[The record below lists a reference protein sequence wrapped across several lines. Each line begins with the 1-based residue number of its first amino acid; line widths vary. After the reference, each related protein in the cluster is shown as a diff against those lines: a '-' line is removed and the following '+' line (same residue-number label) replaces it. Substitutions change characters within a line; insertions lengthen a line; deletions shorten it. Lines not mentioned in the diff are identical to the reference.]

1 MIRRVCS
8 ASHRSSCR
16 TSSSRVLSALGDAC
30 GIRCSLLLILCA
42 SLLLGAALLAQEADV
57 GRPLGRL
64 VDVGGRKLHVHCTG
78 NGSPTIV
85 IEAGASSFALDF
97 SLVQPEIARTNRV
110 CSYDRAGMGWSE
122 ARSDVD
128 TPARVVSDLRAMLAA
143 IREKPP
149 YVMVGA
155 SFGALYV
162 RFYQLEH
169 PGDVVGLVLVDPAT
183 EDRLFTLFEG
193 GMVTIGSLTAE
204 QLLTTLPASG
214 SVPNRAGT
222 RPPQEG
228 APFDRLPNGLY
239 ETRIKLDQRL
249 IASQGAS
256 VSADIVREGAEAN
269 RAMFA
274 RLLESRAA
282 KVAPMRD
289 TPTVVLTRGIEMT
302 PGIAENHAGLAALST
317 NSRHAVVPDAGHE
330 IHLFAPSIVVQAI
343 RDVSVAARQGTQL
356 PKRP

>member
-1 MIRRVCS
+1 MKTL
-8 ASHRSSCR
+8 A
-16 TSSSRVLSALGDAC
+16 
-30 GIRCSLLLILCA
+30 ILCLFAAA
-42 SLLLGAALLAQEADV
+42 SVHAAAQRADI
-57 GRPLGRL
+57 GPPLGRL
-64 VDVGGRKLHVHCTG
+64 IDLGDRKLHVHCTG
-78 NGSPTIV
+78 SGSPCVV

-97 SLVQPEIARTNRV
+97 SLVQQEIAQTNRV
-110 CSYDRAGMGWSE
+110 CSYDRAGIGWSE
-122 ARSDVD
+122 THSQVD
-128 TPARVVSDLRAMLAA
+128 TPTRVVSDLRAMLAT
-143 IREKPP
+143 IGEKPP

-169 PGDVVGLVLVDPAT
+169 PDDVVGLVLIDPAT

-193 GMVTIGSLTAE
+193 KMATIGSLTAE

-222 RPPQEG
+222 RPPQTG
-228 APFDRLPNGLY
+228 APFDRLPKDLY

-256 VSADIVREGAEAN
+256 VPADIVREGAEAN

-274 RLLESRAA
+274 RLLESRTA
-282 KVAPMRD
+282 KAAPMRN

-317 NSRHAVVPDAGHE
+317 NSRHTVVADAGHE
-330 IHLFAPSIVVQAI
+330 IHLFAASIVVQAI
-343 RDVSVAARQGTQL
+343 RDVSVAARQTTQL

>member
-1 MIRRVCS
+1 MK
-8 ASHRSSCR
+8 A
-16 TSSSRVLSALGDAC
+16 
-30 GIRCSLLLILCA
+30 LLILCA
-42 SLLLGAALLAQEADV
+42 SFAAGATLLAQDADI
-57 GRPLGRL
+57 GRPPGRL
-64 VDVGGRKLHVHCTG
+64 IDVGGRKLHVYCTG
-78 NGSPTIV
+78 SGSPTVV
-85 IEAGASSFALDF
+85 IEAGVSAFALDF
-97 SLVQPEIARTNRV
+97 SLVQPEIAPTNRV

-122 ARSDVD
+122 TRSEVD
-128 TPARVVSDLRAMLAA
+128 TPTRVVSDFRAMLAA
-143 IREKPP
+143 IGERPP
-149 YVMVGA
+149 YVLAGA

-169 PGDVVGLVLVDPAT
+169 PDDVVGLVLIDPAT

-193 GMVTIGSLTAE
+193 KMVTIGSLTAE

-222 RPPQEG
+222 RQPQTG
-228 APFDRLPNGLY
+228 APFDRLPKGLY

-256 VSADIVREGAEAN
+256 VSADIVRAGAEAN

-274 RLLESRAA
+274 RLLESRTA
-282 KVAPMRD
+282 KAAPMRN
-289 TPTVVLTRGIEMT
+289 TPTVVLTRGIDMT

-317 NSRHAVVPDAGHE
+317 NSRHTVVPDAGHE